1 MTPFLSTVY
10 CDDIR
15 REVGGKLSLMGVY
28 NTVMYVQQFPVTLPK
43 LWIMATYVV
52 PHDKP
57 PKNLKIRVLKNT
69 EPLADLDVTP
79 NHLQELANQNVP
91 IAPMP
96 EGSQRVIS
104 AQTHVCLSSF
114 LLDGPC
120 VLRVV
125 AITGK
130 DEVRGLGL
138 QIQQTP
144 ASG

>member
-15 REVGGKLSLMGVY
+15 QEVGGKLSLMGVY
-28 NTVMYVQQFPVTLPK
+28 NAVMYVQQFPVTLPK

-69 EPLADLDVTP
+69 EPLADLDATP

-91 IAPMP
+91 IAPML
-96 EGSQRVIS
+96 ESGERVIA
-104 AQTHVCLSSF
+104 AQTHVCFSPF
-114 LLDGPC
+114 TLDGPC

-125 AITGK
+125 AITEKG
-130 DEVRGLGL
+130 EVPGMGL
-138 QIQQTP
+138 QIQQAP
-144 ASG
+144 ASA